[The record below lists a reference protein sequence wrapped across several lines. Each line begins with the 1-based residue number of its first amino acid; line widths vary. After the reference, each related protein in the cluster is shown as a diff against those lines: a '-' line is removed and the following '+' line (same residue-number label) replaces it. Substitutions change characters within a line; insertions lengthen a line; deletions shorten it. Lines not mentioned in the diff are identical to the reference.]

1 MAIVSGGAVG
11 YLVMALGVNVIINAG
26 CKTLLVCFAEEPEH
40 LKDIDP
46 ELYAAFSGK
55 CAGAAKDQGT
65 TSTGSRVKDVGL
77 PPAAV

>member
-1 MAIVSGGAVG
+1 
-11 YLVMALGVNVIINAG
+11 MALGVNVVIGAG
-26 CKTLLVCFAEEPEH
+26 CKTLLVCFAEDPEH

-55 CAGAAKDQGT
+55 CVAAKDEGT
-65 TSTGSRVKDVGL
+65 TSTGRVKDVGL

>member
-11 YLVMALGVNVIINAG
+11 YLVMALGVNALIGAG

-55 CAGAAKDQGT
+55 RAAAKDQGT
-65 TSTGSRVKDVGL
+65 TSTGRGRVADVGL